1 MTTPLNDITYQA
13 DPLLHIVAL
22 TGLAGS
28 GKDTVADMLATHCGF
43 TKLAFADPLRNEV
56 AQAYNLGSNYD
67 LLTNRDTK
75 EEPTARLAL
84 CECSSFAFLGAVA
97 MATGATV
104 DAAWMQAPRS
114 PRQVL
119 QWWGTEYRRA
129 ERVNYWSTAMVL
141 RIKDLANMGQ
151 RRFVITDCRFENE
164 AGAVRRLGG
173 MVWQVLR
180 PEAYVQAVEGT
191 HASVTDGFHL
201 KPDLE
206 VRNDGTVNRLR
217 QNVLGAW
224 WAQEANLP
232 GVRVEIEA

>member
-1 MTTPLNDITYQA
+1 MTTPLNDIAYQA

-28 GKDTVADMLATHCGF
+28 GKDTAADMLATHCGF

-75 EEPTARLAL
+75 EVPTSRLAL
-84 CECSSFAFLGAVA
+84 CECSSFAFMGAVA

-104 DAAWMQAPRS
+104 DAAWLQAPRS
-114 PRQVL
+114 ARQVL

-141 RIKDLANMGQ
+141 RIKELANMGQ

-164 AGAVRRLGG
+164 ADAVRRLGG
-173 MVWQVLR
+173 HIWQVHR
-180 PEAYVQAVEGT
+180 PEAYFALVEGE
-191 HASVTDGFHL
+191 HPSMTDGSRL
-201 KPDLE
+201 KPSVE
-206 VRNDGTVNRLR
+206 VENSDELR
-217 QNVLGAW
+217 HLRERVLAAW

-232 GVRVEIEA
+232 GVRVEIDA